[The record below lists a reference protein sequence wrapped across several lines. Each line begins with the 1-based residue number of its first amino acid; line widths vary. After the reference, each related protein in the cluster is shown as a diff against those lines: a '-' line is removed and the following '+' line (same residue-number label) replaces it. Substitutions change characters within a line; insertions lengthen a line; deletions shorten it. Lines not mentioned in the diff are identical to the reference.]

1 MTTFEL
7 IYGIIFGI
15 LVISWAAG
23 MLYVT
28 LKYDREPKKD
38 TK

>member
-7 IYGIIFGI
+7 IYGILLG
-15 LVISWAAG
+15 LLLISFAAG
-23 MLYVT
+23 MLYVQ
-28 LKYDREPKKD
+28 LKYDTDPKED